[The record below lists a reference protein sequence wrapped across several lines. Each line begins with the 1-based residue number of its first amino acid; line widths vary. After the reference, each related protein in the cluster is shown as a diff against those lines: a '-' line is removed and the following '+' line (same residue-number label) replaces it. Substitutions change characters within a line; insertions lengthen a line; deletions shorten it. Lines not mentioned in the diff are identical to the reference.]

1 MEIHAYFIDVMEPF
15 HLFSKLTASF
25 DLKFRSLVSDVEV
38 KMIDTADVM
47 VVDADSVM
55 IEVIQKTK
63 TTSVV
68 LE

>member
-1 MEIHAYFIDVMEPF
+1 MEPF
-15 HLFSKLTASF
+15 HLFSELTVSF
-25 DLKFRSLVSDVEV
+25 DLKFRSVVSDVEV
-38 KMIDTADVM
+38 KMTDSADVVM